1 MRALVIGID
10 SASTFLITK
19 WMDDLPNLASIFST
33 GAEGRLQ
40 CIVPPESVPAWQCF
54 ATGKNPAKI
63 GNYGFSYIGRDLK
76 LKHGKTTPEMGCFWD
91 ICSKEGMKVGVF
103 NVPGT
108 YPPYPINGFMISGF
122 PVPTRKV
129 WAFPE
134 TLMKRLDKAVNGY
147 DIDVPL
153 TKPTEMKGGAKAC
166 LPMVERLQLKT
177 LESARNLIDRYQPH
191 EFMLAFQ
198 GIDVVPNDFWRYMH
212 EPDS

>member
-10 SASTFLITK
+10 SASPFLITK

-33 GAEGRLQ
+33 GAGGVLQ
-40 CIVPPESVPAWQCF
+40 SIVPPESVPAWQCF

-63 GNYGFSYIGRDLK
+63 GNYGFSYISKDLQ

-91 ICSKEGMKVGVF
+91 ICSREGMKVGVF

-108 YPPYPINGFMISGF
+108 FPPYPLNGFMISGF

-153 TKPTEMKGGAKAC
+153 TKPTEMKGGKNRTFQWSRGC
-166 LPMVERLQLKT
+166 TERLSTRPSILSGGT
-177 LESARNLIDRYQPH
+177 GLTCL
-191 EFMLAFQ
+191 
-198 GIDVVPNDFWRYMH
+198 
-212 EPDS
+212 